1 MVDVDIAEV
10 KSNMPN
16 MKRVPITEQA
26 PKVRAA
32 NFKEV
37 CLGYT
42 KEEAMEE
49 ASRCLNCKNVL
60 KKANARD
67 NAFLVLRGKL
77 LQ

>member
-26 PKVRAA
+26 PKVRAT

-49 ASRCLNCKNVL
+49 DKM
-60 KKANARD
+60 
-67 NAFLVLRGKL
+67 FKL
-77 LQ
+77 